1 MNAPTTTLDEG
12 QQSGKDGVQLECD
25 LVMKGGIT
33 SGVIYPRLVYQLSKQ
48 YRFRSIGGTSA
59 GAIAAAAAAAAQLGV
74 LTGTRPDAFDQL
86 NKLPEEL
93 GGAVTGGQG
102 SMLLNLFQPQK
113 PFRRHFALIKLALN
127 APSKLRLVVRV
138 AINAVL
144 RFPLGA
150 LLGAAVGIVIFFTS
164 EGIACWLGALLALG
178 GLVLGALVATAMTL
192 LKALPGNVF
201 GLCSGMPG
209 QTGAPAALTTWLN
222 DYLNGLAGKSSGEPL
237 TFGELWA
244 ARLRGVGEG
253 SPHTGEGRKEVELAM
268 MTTALNPQR
277 PFRLPFES
285 GNFFFLEEDLKQF
298 FPDSIV
304 QWMKGHS
311 RKSDVAES
319 LSSGGRK
326 FYALPLAPD
335 TPVLIGVRMS
345 LSFPILLSAVPL
357 YTVDWTLKV
366 NAGKATQATR
376 VLFSDGG
383 ICSNFPIH
391 FFDGPLPSRPTFGVD
406 LGDFHPDYPNE
417 RVWLP
422 TVRKNGQ
429 GVNTFIPSMSERP
442 GLGSVVGFL
451 SAIMNTMQNWND
463 QLQIGMPGFRD
474 RIVHISHSEAEGGLN
489 LNMPAPTIETLA
501 NSGGDAAGRFVST
514 FAEHNPADE
523 PNAWD
528 NHRRIRA
535 RSLLSIIDQQARRL
549 HGAIDRSE
557 VPTWRS
563 VVENPKPPSYRFLSN
578 DQSAL
583 AMEILNALDAL
594 GTELDRSGIDL
605 SAGAPRPEPEWR
617 AMPRV

>member
-1 MNAPTTTLDEG
+1 MNAQAATLSEG
-12 QQSGKDGVQLECD
+12 AERTNSGVPLECD

-74 LTGTRPDAFDQL
+74 LSGTRKDAFDRL

-93 GGAVTGGQG
+93 GAAATGAQG

-113 PFRRHFALIKLALN
+113 AFRRHFALVKVALN
-127 APSKLRLVVRV
+127 SPSKFRLISRV
-138 AINAVL
+138 ATNAIV

-150 LLGAAVGIVIFFTS
+150 VLGAAVGTLIFFTS
-164 EGIACWLGALLALG
+164 EGIAHWLGALLALA
-178 GLVLGALVATAMTL
+178 GLVLGAFLATAITL
-192 LKALPGNVF
+192 LKSLPGNVF

-209 QTGAPAALTTWLN
+209 HAGAPPALTTWLN
-222 DYLNGLAGKSSGEPL
+222 EYLNDLAGKSTGEPL

-244 ARLRGVGEG
+244 GRLRGVGEQ
-253 SPHTGEGRKEVELAM
+253 SPHTGKGRKEVELAM

-285 GNFFFLEEDLKQF
+285 ANFFFLEEDMKRF
-298 FPDSIV
+298 FPDTVV

-311 RKSDVAES
+311 RKSDAADS
-319 LSSGGRK
+319 LSSGDRR
-326 FYALPLAPD
+326 FYALPQAPD
-335 TPVLIGVRMS
+335 MPILIGVRMS

-357 YTVDWTLKV
+357 YTVDWTLKA

-406 LGDFHPDYPNE
+406 LGDFHPDYPTE

-422 TVRKNGQ
+422 QVRKGGQ
-429 GVNTFIPSMSERP
+429 GVNTYIPPMSEQP
-442 GLGSVVGFL
+442 GLGSVVGFV

-474 RIVHISHSEAEGGLN
+474 RIVHISHSEDEGGLN

-501 NSGGDAAGRFVST
+501 NSGGDAAGELVT
-514 FAEHNPADE
+514 AFARPDPQGK

-528 NHRRIRA
+528 NHRRIRV
-535 RSLLSIIDQQARRL
+535 RSLLSTIYQQALRL
-549 HGAIDRSE
+549 HDAIDRTE
-557 VPTWRS
+557 LPTWRS
-563 VVENPKPPSYRFLSN
+563 VVEASDPPSY
-578 DQSAL
+578 
-583 AMEILNALDAL
+583 
-594 GTELDRSGIDL
+594 
-605 SAGAPRPEPEWR
+605 PY
-617 AMPRV
+617 

>member
-1 MNAPTTTLDEG
+1 MESQPTIPPDISTSHP
-12 QQSGKDGVQLECD
+12 QRPECD

-33 SGVIYPRLVYQLSKQ
+33 SGVIYPRLVYELSKQ

-74 LTGTRPDAFDQL
+74 LTGRRTDAFDQL

-93 GGAVTGGQG
+93 GGAATGAQG

-113 PFRRHFALIKLALN
+113 PFRRHFALIKVALN
-127 APSKLRLVVRV
+127 SKSKLRLIGLV

-150 LLGAAVGIVIFFTS
+150 LLGAAVGIVIFVTS
-164 EGIACWLGALLALG
+164 DGIARWLGLLLAIG

-209 QTGAPAALTTWLN
+209 QTDTPALTTWLH
-222 DYLNGLAGKSSGEPL
+222 DYLNGLAGKSTDEPL

-244 ARLRGVGEG
+244 ARLRGAGEA
-253 SPHTGEGRKEVELAM
+253 SPHTTDGRKEVELAM

-285 GNFFFLEEDLKQF
+285 GNLFFLEEDLKLF

-319 LSSGGRK
+319 LSAGGRK

-335 TPVLIGVRMS
+335 TPILIGVRMS

-357 YTVDWTLKV
+357 YTVDWTLKA
-366 NAGKATQATR
+366 NAGKATKATR

-406 LGDFHPDYPNE
+406 LGDFHPDYPTE

-422 TVRKNGQ
+422 TVRKNGE
-429 GVNTFIPSMSERP
+429 GVNTFIPSTSERP

-451 SAIMNTMQNWND
+451 SAIMNTMQNWSD

-474 RIVHISHSEAEGGLN
+474 RIVHISHSEDEGGLN
-489 LNMPAPTIETLA
+489 LNMPAPTIEILA
-501 NSGGDAAGRFVST
+501 NSGGDAAGELVT
-514 FAEHNPADE
+514 AFAEPDPHGR

-535 RSLLSIIDQQARRL
+535 RSLLSIIDQQVRRL

-563 VVENPKPPSYRFLSN
+563 VVEDADPPSYPFSN
-578 DQSAL
+578 AEHRNLAL
-583 AMEILNALDAL
+583 RVLNDLDAL
-594 GTELDRSGIDL
+594 GEELERSGLDL